1 MINGNLLNVNC
12 VFEVPLWVGQHN
24 FLLTWK
30 FGKPNSN
37 NKMASL
43 VNTEQEYNGAEY
55 CKFWACNLTYRA
67 IFGIDF
73 SVETFQLPLL
83 PVFVRL

>member
-55 CKFWACNLTYRA
+55 LDGAWSTVATVGNLLNRPA
-67 IFGIDF
+67 LGC
-73 SVETFQLPLL
+73 VLVP
-83 PVFVRL
+83 